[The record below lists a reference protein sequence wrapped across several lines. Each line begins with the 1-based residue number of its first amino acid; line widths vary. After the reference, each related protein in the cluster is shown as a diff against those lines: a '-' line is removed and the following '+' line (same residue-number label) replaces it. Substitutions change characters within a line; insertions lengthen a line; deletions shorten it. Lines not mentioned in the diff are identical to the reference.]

1 MREKTNLEYGIP
13 LSDNEM
19 STYNEEDMHQMV
31 SWLLRNNYAVMVT
44 KEDFGL
50 FVINYEWCENMA
62 DRNQMVFMDRETFE
76 DNYQRIY
83 GEEKEGWS

>member
-1 MREKTNLEYGIP
+1 MRWKTNLECDIP

-31 SWLLRNNYAVMVT
+31 SWLLRNHYAVMVT

-62 DRNQMVFMDRETFE
+62 DRNQMVFMDRCTFE
-76 DNYQRIY
+76 ENYQRVY
-83 GEEKEGWS
+83 NEEEENGD